1 MKWIFYSL
9 LFANLAYLALNLSG
23 QGAARVGASGNA
35 GDSVVK
41 NASPWGS
48 GFEQKGTRALFLLE
62 DSQPGNK
69 SIPVVVMEQP
79 PLVVAADELRS
90 CMRLGPFENVISAQD
105 VAERLKVI
113 GYTVEMTAVDKP
125 TGESDYRVV
134 LPPLSSRQEAFRR
147 HREFKSR
154 GIESFFI
161 TKGVDAQGIS
171 LGVFSSI
178 GAAEDYRQALIS
190 LGYDVLVKVIPRV
203 NRAYWVQISQGIFPE
218 SLLSEIAAEF
228 IEVEVTETGC
238 MNE

>member
-1 MKWIFYSL
+1 
-9 LFANLAYLALNLSG
+9 
-23 QGAARVGASGNA
+23 
-35 GDSVVK
+35 
-41 NASPWGS
+41 
-48 GFEQKGTRALFLLE
+48 
-62 DSQPGNK
+62 
-69 SIPVVVMEQP
+69 
-79 PLVVAADELRS
+79 
-90 CMRLGPFENVISAQD
+90 
-105 VAERLKVI
+105 
-113 GYTVEMTAVDKP
+113 MTAVDKP

-218 SLLSEIAAEF
+218 SLLSEIAGEF

-238 MNE
+238 RNE

>member
-9 LFANLAYLALNLSG
+9 LLANLTYMAVNLCG
-23 QGAARVGASGNA
+23 QGTARVGATGNA

-48 GFEQKGTRALFLLE
+48 GFEQKGTRTLFLLE
-62 DSQPGNK
+62 DNQRGNK
-69 SIPVVVMEQP
+69 STLVAVMEQP
-79 PLVVAADELRS
+79 TLVAAADELKS
-90 CMRLGPFENVISAQD
+90 CMGLGPFGNVISAQD
-105 VAERLKVI
+105 VAERLKAI

-134 LPPLSSRQEAFRR
+134 MPPLSSLQGAFRR

-154 GIESFFI
+154 DIDSFVI
-161 TKGVDAQGIS
+161 TKGGDAQGIS
-171 LGVFSSI
+171 LGVFSSN
-178 GAAEDYRQALIS
+178 GVAEDYRQALIG

-203 NRAYWVQISQGIFPE
+203 NRSYWVQISQEIFPE
-218 SLLSEIAAEF
+218 ALLSEIAAEF

>member
-9 LFANLAYLALNLSG
+9 LLANLAYLAFNLRG
-23 QGAARVGASGNA
+23 QGTARAGATGNA

-41 NASPWGS
+41 NAGRWGS
-48 GFEQKGTRALFLLE
+48 GFDQKGTRSLFLLG
-62 DSQPGNK
+62 DSRPGKN
-69 SIPVVVMEQP
+69 PTLVVMMEQP
-79 PLVVAADELRS
+79 TLVAVADELKS
-90 CMRLGPFENVISAQD
+90 CMGLGPFENVNSAQD
-105 VAERLKVI
+105 VAERLKAI

-134 LPPLSSRQEAFRR
+134 MPPVSSLQEAFRR

-154 GIESFFI
+154 DIDSFVI

-171 LGVFSSI
+171 LGVFSSNGVAENYRADLI
-178 GAAEDYRQALIS
+178 G

-203 NRAYWVQISQGIFPE
+203 NRGYWVQINQERFPE
-218 SLLSEIAAEF
+218 ALLSAIATEF

>member
-1 MKWIFYSL
+1 MKWVFYSL
-9 LFANLAYLALNLSG
+9 LLANLTYMAVNLYG
-23 QGAARVGASGNA
+23 QGTARVGATGNA

-69 SIPVVVMEQP
+69 STLVAVMEQP
-79 PLVVAADELRS
+79 TLVAAADELKS
-90 CMRLGPFENVISAQD
+90 CMGLGSFENVISAQD
-105 VAERLKVI
+105 VAERLKAI
-113 GYTVEMTAVDKP
+113 GYTVEMTAVDKH

-134 LPPLSSRQEAFRR
+134 MPPLSSLQEAFRR
-147 HREFKSR
+147 HREFRSR
-154 GIESFFI
+154 DIDSFVI
-161 TKGVDAQGIS
+161 TRGVDAQGIS
-171 LGVFSSI
+171 LGVFSSN
-178 GAAEDYRQALIS
+178 GAAEDYRQVLIG

-203 NRAYWVQISQGIFPE
+203 NRGYWVQISQETFPE
-218 SLLSEIAAEF
+218 ALLSEIAAEF